1 MSDAYLKERIAQ
13 LEQELR
19 QTRAREKEVGDLLEK
34 KLNEIYTHYHISRT
48 IGSLPDLQEM
58 LRQVTGII
66 KKALS
71 FDRISVYLLDE
82 HTERLELVFFSGL
95 NVENK
100 ITLQRGKFL
109 LVSFSLFGYIIAVN
123 FFGFVLSTFAFVFF
137 LLYIFKF
144 GRMWLMVMA
153 ATLITAGNYVIF
165 EVWLGL
171 NLPKGTLIIW

>member
-1 MSDAYLKERIAQ
+1 MLKSN
-13 LEQELR
+13 L
-19 QTRAREKEVGDLLEK
+19 
-34 KLNEIYTHYHISRT
+34 
-48 IGSLPDLQEM
+48 
-58 LRQVTGII
+58 
-66 KKALS
+66 
-71 FDRISVYLLDE
+71 
-82 HTERLELVFFSGL
+82 FSGFFFL
-95 NVENK
+95 LISIFVCQQSIGLGIGTLRHPRSGFLPFSAGAGIGVLALVLLFQSIVSKGSQVEAENK

-165 EVWLGL
+165 EVWLRL